1 MPPPPQPK
9 PSPKSF
15 PVWMIVV
22 YAVLAASCAGL
33 AVLGVVNIQ
42 EFHGVACLLAGIVG
56 FVMVAASVPMV
67 ILLHSLASRDFS
79 FSTSRTAESLL
90 ERIYESLILSDNA
103 KRVLFRERELD
114 LLRRTIEEDIAR
126 GDFNAGLTLCD
137 AMANIFGHREE
148 AEAFRARL
156 LAAGHASYEA
166 QVNQAVAD
174 FDAILVQRD
183 WARAYQE
190 AARLK
195 RLFPDSP
202 TVQALDAHI
211 LHAREDHKRQLEQQF
226 LDAAQHDEVDTA
238 MSLLKEL
245 DKYLSREEAGR
256 VASVAQSVVTKR
268 RDNLGMQFKIA
279 VSDHHWGEA
288 AQAGELIMA
297 EFPNSKMADEVRSM
311 IDVIRTRATQ
321 AAVLAGES

>member
-1 MPPPPQPK
+1 MAK
-9 PSPKSF
+9 SSKGSF
-15 PVWMIVV
+15 PLWMILI
-22 YAVLAASCAGL
+22 YAVLGAGCAALIVFGAVNVQQPHGL
-33 AVLGVVNIQ
+33 GS
-42 EFHGVACLLAGIVG
+42 FLAGIVG
-56 FVMVAASVPMV
+56 FVIILASLPLA
-67 ILLHSLASRDFS
+67 ILLHSVASRNYS
-79 FSTSRTAESLL
+79 FSTSRAAESLL
-90 ERIYESLILSDNA
+90 EKIHETNMLSDSA

-137 AMANIFGHREE
+137 AMANVFGHREE
-148 AEAFRARL
+148 AETFRSRL
-156 LAAGHASYEA
+156 LEAGHASYEA
-166 QVNQAVAD
+166 QVNQSIAE

-195 RLFPDSP
+195 RLFPESP

-211 LHAREDHKRQLEQQF
+211 LHAREDHKRQLEEQF
-226 LDAAQHDEVDTA
+226 LDAAHRDDVETA

-245 DKYLSREEAGR
+245 DKYLTREEAGR
-256 VASVAQSVVTKR
+256 VASTAQSVVAKR
-268 RDNLGMQFKIA
+268 RDILGSQFKIA
-279 VSDHHWGEA
+279 VSDHRWAEA
-288 AQAGELIMA
+288 AQTGELIMA

-321 AAVLAGES
+321 AAVMAGQD